1 MNNDFEFNK
10 ETFQTAQPQKK
21 YVTYIPYGLTP
32 ETYEERKEIRKLGNI
47 IGGALLFMTVI
58 SIIFG
63 FVMRIV
69 LISLGLWGTK
79 EVAILSD
86 PATLQLLQVILSTIM
101 FTFPFVFLFS
111 TNGYTISKLIKFKK
125 PKKEDILPY
134 LLFGI
139 AFCAFANITVSIIG
153 NFFASFGIEYNVDF
167 GEKPQGIFGF
177 MLTFIATAIV
187 PALVEEFACRGIIL
201 GSLRKYGD
209 GFAVICSAILFG
221 LMHGNFQQ
229 IPFAFLVGI
238 ALGYIVVKT
247 NTIWIA
253 VVVHFFNNA
262 VSVVF
267 QYLTQN
273 ISEMSQNIIFTIYLL
288 GCLLLSV
295 VSIYLLRD
303 REYAYKIKTA
313 KTYSNKK
320 QIYKWFFS
328 APTIIIFIVVCLL
341 EALTFF
347 S

>member
-63 FVMRIV
+63 FVLRIV

-86 PATLQLLQVILSTIM
+86 PATLQLLQVLLSTIM

-153 NFFASFGIEYNVDF
+153 NFFASFGI
-167 GEKPQGIFGF
+167 
-177 MLTFIATAIV
+177 
-187 PALVEEFACRGIIL
+187 
-201 GSLRKYGD
+201 
-209 GFAVICSAILFG
+209 
-221 LMHGNFQQ
+221 
-229 IPFAFLVGI
+229 
-238 ALGYIVVKT
+238 
-247 NTIWIA
+247 
-253 VVVHFFNNA
+253 
-262 VSVVF
+262 
-267 QYLTQN
+267 
-273 ISEMSQNIIFTIYLL
+273 
-288 GCLLLSV
+288 
-295 VSIYLLRD
+295 
-303 REYAYKIKTA
+303 
-313 KTYSNKK
+313 
-320 QIYKWFFS
+320 
-328 APTIIIFIVVCLL
+328 
-341 EALTFF
+341 
-347 S
+347 